1 MKSDIIIIGGGASGL
16 MAAYAAAKTLVEA
29 DKGASVTV
37 FERMTRPARKVMIT
51 GKGRCNFTNLKD
63 WNEFS
68 AHIRSKAN
76 FLKPAFYNFPSSS
89 VVDFFE
95 EYGMKTIIERGDRA
109 FPASYH
115 ASDVVDTL
123 VNACSRYGVKILT
136 ECSVTAVRKRADG
149 NFDIDLADGSTS
161 ICKKVIIATGGLS
174 YPTTGSTGDGYGW
187 AEAAGHTIRQCF
199 PSLTALV
206 PRGYKV
212 DEVISSE
219 GKWHIDRSTPLS
231 ETGRSLCGIQLKNVG
246 VTLLV
251 EGSEAGSEFGDID
264 FTDGGIEG
272 PVGFQLSRKAV
283 KSMINGSK
291 VSLVIDMKSGVSLTE
306 LTERVKSLWSEVD
319 KDPRSRN
326 LREKEKCRILLGKL
340 MPWDLIPAF
349 TVYNPEIMTLERRS
363 RNETKVWVNLISIA
377 KALKSWKFDI
387 IGYVGYE
394 RAVVT
399 AGGVNTDEILPKTM
413 ESRVNGGMY
422 FCGEVMDI
430 DSDTG
435 GYNLQTA
442 FCTGFLAGQSAA
454 SSITDTE

>member
-16 MAAYAAAKTLVEA
+16 MAAYAAAKTLVET
-29 DKGASVTV
+29 GSSASVTV
-37 FERMTRPARKVMIT
+37 FERMPRPARKVMIT

-63 WNEFS
+63 WNGFS
-68 AHIRSKAN
+68 AHIQSKAN
-76 FLKPAFYNFPSSS
+76 FLKPSFYNLPSSS

-95 EYGMKTIIERGDRA
+95 GYGMKTVIERGDRA

-123 VNACSRYGVKILT
+123 VNACSRYGVKIMT
-136 ECSVTAVRKRADG
+136 ECSVTSVRKRADG

-161 ICKKVIIATGGLS
+161 RCRKVIIATGGLS

-187 AEAAGHTIRQCF
+187 AEAAGHTIKQCF

-231 ETGRSLCGIQLKNVG
+231 ETGRSLCGVQLKNVG

-291 VSLVIDMKSGVSLTE
+291 VSLVIDMKSGVPLTE

-349 TVYNPEIMTLERRS
+349 TACNPEIMTLERRS

-413 ESRVNGGMY
+413 ESRINGGMY

-454 SSITDTE
+454 SSIKDAE